1 MKSSPAYVLLLF
13 IAFLLT
19 SSSVH
24 SQSLV
29 GSWKGEDD
37 GEVGVI
43 TFDKNGYVSFT
54 INGESIGGKGYKAEG
69 MVFDMVYE
77 TDDASVPHHMDFV
90 IKMDDG
96 SLEVSRMQGIYS
108 FVDDKTLIINMKF
121 DGSERPQAFDS
132 GSDDEIRLTK
142 MKKAKKK

>member
-1 MKSSPAYVLLLF
+1 MKSSSISSLLLVVLF
-13 IAFLLT
+13 FC
-19 SSSVH
+19 SSSVAFG
-24 SQSLV
+24 QSLL
-29 GSWKGEDD
+29 GSWKGEDG

-69 MVFDMVYE
+69 FVFDMVYE
-77 TDDASVPHHMDFV
+77 TDEASVPHHMDFV

-96 SLEVSRMQGIYS
+96 AVEVSRMQGIYS
-108 FVDDKTLIINMKF
+108 FEDEKTLIINMKF
-121 DGSERPQAFDS
+121 DGSERPDAFDPT
-132 GSDDEIRLTK
+132 SDDEIRLTK

>member
-1 MKSSPAYVLLLF
+1 MKSLPVFWPFLFVLC
-13 IAFLLT
+13 FLA
-19 SSSVH
+19 SSQVY
-24 SQSLV
+24 SQSLI
-29 GSWKGEDD
+29 GSWKGEDG

-54 INGESIGGKGYKAEG
+54 VNGESIGGKGYKAEG

-77 TDDASVPHHMDFV
+77 TNDTADPHHMDFV

-121 DGSERPQAFDS
+121 DGSDRPQAFDS
-132 GSDDEIRLTK
+132 NSDDEIRLTK

>member
-13 IAFLLT
+13 IAFFLT
-19 SSSVH
+19 FSSVH

-29 GSWKGEDD
+29 GSWKGEDN

-96 SLEVSRMQGIYS
+96 SLEISRMQGIYS